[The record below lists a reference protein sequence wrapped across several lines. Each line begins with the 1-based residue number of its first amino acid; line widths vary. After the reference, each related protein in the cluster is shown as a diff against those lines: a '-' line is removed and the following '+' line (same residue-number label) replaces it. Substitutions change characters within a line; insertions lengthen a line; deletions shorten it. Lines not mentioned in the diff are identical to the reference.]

1 MEFSKRVKHISDSL
15 TLKINAKAKLLK
27 EKGVKVINFS
37 AGEPDFDTPS
47 VVKDKAKEAIDKG
60 YTKYTPASGIQPLK
74 NAIIKRYMKKYG
86 VELAENCILIS
97 SGAKQAIFNIVET
110 LCGPGDEVLIPS
122 PYWVSYP
129 EIVRFALAEPIFIDT
144 SKTEYHLTPKSLE
157 NAITE
162 RTKLL
167 ILNSP
172 CNPTGIVYPPDIM
185 KEITSII
192 RNRHILCISDEIYDE
207 LIYGVEEYKTMLNY
221 IDSPLDNIVIING
234 VSKSF
239 SMTGWR
245 LGYAIA
251 SPSIINKSTKI
262 QAHTTSCASSISQY
276 AALSA
281 LEDAGSFTHEMCKAF
296 DGRRRLAIELMSEID
311 GIAFPEPCG
320 AFYLFFDVSKFYND
334 RITTSLEMAEYLLDK
349 HNVAVVPG
357 IAFGDDRY
365 LRLSYTLSLE
375 QIREGI
381 TRIREGLL
389 NVLRQG

>member
-1 MEFSKRVKHISDSL
+1 MEFSQRVKHISDSL
-15 TLKINAKAKLLK
+15 TLKINTKAKLLK
-27 EKGVKVINFS
+27 AKGVNVINLS

-60 YTKYTPASGIQPLK
+60 HTKYTPASGIQPLK

-86 VELAENCILIS
+86 VELAENCVLIS

-110 LCGPGDEVLIPS
+110 LCGPGDEVLIPT

-129 EIVRFALAEPIFIDT
+129 EIVRLALAEPIFIDT
-144 SKTEYHLTPKSLE
+144 SKTEYHLTPKNLQ

-172 CNPTGIVYPPDIM
+172 CNPTGIVYPPDIL

-207 LIYGVEEYKTMLNY
+207 LIYDVEEYKTMLNY
-221 IDSPLDNIVIING
+221 IDSPLDNIIIING

-251 SPSIINKSTKI
+251 SHSIINKSTKI

-276 AALSA
+276 AALAA
-281 LEDAGSFTHEMCKAF
+281 LEDAKSFTHEMCKVF

-311 GIAFPEPCG
+311 GITFPEPHG

-334 RITTSLEMAEYLLDK
+334 RITTSLEMAEYLLEK
-349 HNVAVVPG
+349 YNVAVVPG
-357 IAFGDDRY
+357 VAFGDDRY

-381 TRIREGLL
+381 TRIRDGLL